1 MMEISGTLSLL
12 NYILHQEKRMYAH
25 QSKEG
30 TTVKLVLSAKG
41 KPSLRDAI
49 YAIDVMK
56 TVEKA
61 VEDFVD
67 GLHAGELDSRTYRRP
82 ALSLSHR
89 RFILGDQDEFDRV
102 SPSPFI
108 RDIVLLGGMEGWTGA
123 AVKARL
129 LHDEVTLRTNLMMLS
144 FRLRELDDFGEK
156 PDIREDYED
165 MLAETLDSLG
175 VYRHAA

>member
-1 MMEISGTLSLL
+1 MHARQT
-12 NYILHQEKRMYAH
+12 
-25 QSKEG
+25 KED
-30 TTVKLVLSAKG
+30 TTVKLALSTKG
-41 KPSLRDAI
+41 KPNLRDAI
-49 YAIDVMK
+49 YAADVMN
-56 TVEKA
+56 TVEKT

-67 GLHAGELDSRTYRRP
+67 GLHAGKLDSRTYRRP

-89 RFILGDQDEFDRV
+89 QFILGGDQDEFDRV